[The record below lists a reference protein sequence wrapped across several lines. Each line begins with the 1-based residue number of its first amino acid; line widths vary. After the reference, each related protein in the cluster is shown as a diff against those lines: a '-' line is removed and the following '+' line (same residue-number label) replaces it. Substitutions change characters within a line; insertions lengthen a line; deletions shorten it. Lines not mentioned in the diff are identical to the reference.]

1 MQLYIPVHVI
11 GCRAVK
17 LDSCNNFL
25 SSVHTILV
33 IILLYDRLN
42 MKT

>member
-1 MQLYIPVHVI
+1 MYNVMGAVR

-17 LDSCNNFL
+17 FDSCYNLL

-33 IILLYDRLN
+33 IILRSVRLN
-42 MKT
+42 